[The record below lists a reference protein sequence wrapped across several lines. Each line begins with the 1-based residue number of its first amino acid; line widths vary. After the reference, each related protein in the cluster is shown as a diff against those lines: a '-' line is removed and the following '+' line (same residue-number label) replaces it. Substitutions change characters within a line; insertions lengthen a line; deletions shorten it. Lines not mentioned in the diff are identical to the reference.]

1 MCVNTLVDI
10 DMISVIDI
18 LVERMGAL
26 RKRDANKLL
35 LKPNQWLNIWV
46 CNLLSSIII
55 WAWRTDIALTIEIHQ
70 RIDVGTAVN
79 YLSVT

>member
-26 RKRDANKLL
+26 RN
-35 LKPNQWLNIWV
+35 
-46 CNLLSSIII
+46 
-55 WAWRTDIALTIEIHQ
+55 EEM
-70 RIDVGTAVN
+70 RISF
-79 YLSVT
+79 Y